1 MYVMGDPPI
10 MRGVGKAKRR
20 RDVSTDGG
28 DDGARSM
35 LLLAMAVARALSTG
49 QVEMCGLCLQG
60 GR

>member
-1 MYVMGDPPI
+1 MIAARSREGE
-10 MRGVGKAKRR
+10 KAPRR
-20 RDVSTDGG
+20 STEGG

>member
-1 MYVMGDPPI
+1 MIGEDPDGS
-10 MRGVGKAKRR
+10 REGVKAPRR
-20 RDVSTDGG
+20 STEGG
-28 DDGARSM
+28 EDGARRM